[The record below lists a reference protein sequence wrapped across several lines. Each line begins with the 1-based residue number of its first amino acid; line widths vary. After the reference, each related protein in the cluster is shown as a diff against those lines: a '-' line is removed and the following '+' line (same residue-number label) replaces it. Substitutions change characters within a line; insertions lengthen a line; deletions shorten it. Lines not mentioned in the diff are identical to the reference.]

1 MHKKIISFTFSLLGF
16 VSLFLP
22 YNKVVITAC
31 GENFR
36 SRDYY
41 YDSLIRFIPDFFSTL
56 PRLNNL
62 IETLLILLVCFSLIF
77 SSILFLLNKI
87 TTSILLVIVTLLI
100 MSISFY
106 NLHDDLGFG
115 YYVIIFQQIALLFYI
130 IYAKNKFKIN

>member
-1 MHKKIISFTFSLLGF
+1 MHKKIISFTFSLLGI

-31 GENFR
+31 GENFS

-41 YDSLIRFIPDFFSTL
+41 YDSFITIFSDFFSTL

-62 IETLLILLVCFSLIF
+62 IETLLLLLVCFSLSF

-87 TTSILLVIVTLLI
+87 TTSIILVILTLVI

-106 NLHDDLGFG
+106 NLHNDLGFG
-115 YYVIIFQQIALLFYI
+115 YYVIIFQQVALLFYI
-130 IYAKNKFKIN
+130 IYSKNKIKIN